1 VGRIHSVPHK
11 TKKQGR
17 TMPSPK
23 NSIAAVDITEFRQ
36 NWRILIL
43 SVIGIAISI
52 NASLLYGFGTLVV
65 PLEEAFGW
73 ERSSLQAAITF
84 LFASAVISLQVVG
97 WLNLRYGM
105 KRVTMISLVLIS
117 LGYLATTQI
126 QGSIWMLYLAFA
138 ILPLLGM
145 GCLAVTWTQLLNIWF
160 EKNRGLALA
169 IGLSGTG
176 ITAAIVPPIL
186 SWGIETWDWRAA
198 FVILALMNLAILLP
212 FTAKW
217 LTLPE
222 FLPEA
227 SGSDV
232 DTEAVPGVS
241 YREGLTSRKFWT
253 CNIALALVISSIVGM
268 VTSTVPMLRD
278 IGLSAEDAS
287 LVFSFF
293 GVSLIFGRIAVGYLL
308 DRFWPPA
315 IAAFSLALPAV
326 GYLIYLQGSTEL
338 LPLFLAAICVG
349 FGAGAEF
356 DIAAFLIARYFGL
369 RDYGR
374 LFGFHQGLLTV
385 ASALAPLL
393 FAGLLS
399 HTGSYSAML
408 VYSLACSI
416 IGPALLMTLG
426 KVPRYAVAT
435 NLNASQA

>member
-1 VGRIHSVPHK
+1 MHSP
-11 TKKQGR
+11 TK
-17 TMPSPK
+17 SD
-23 NSIAAVDITEFRQ
+23 AAVDLKEFRQ
-36 NWRILIL
+36 SWRILIL

-52 NASLLYGFGTLVV
+52 NASLLYGFGTLVI

-73 ERSSLQAAITF
+73 DRSALQASITF
-84 LFASAVISLQVVG
+84 LFASAVISLQLVG
-97 WLNLRYGM
+97 WLNMRYGM
-105 KRVTMISLVLIS
+105 KRVTIISLAFLS

-126 QGSIWMLYLAFA
+126 HGSIWTLYLAFF

-198 FVILALMNLAILLP
+198 FIILALMNILILMPLTAWWLSLP
-212 FTAKW
+212 RY
-217 LTLPE
+217 
-222 FLPEA
+222 LPEA
-227 SGSDV
+227 SGHSDS
-232 DTEAVPGVS
+232 ASSVPGVS
-241 YREGLTSRKFWT
+241 YREGLVSRKFWT
-253 CNIALALVISSIVGM
+253 CNIALALVISSVVGM

-278 IGLSAEDAS
+278 MGLSAEAAS
-287 LVFSFF
+287 LVFSCF

-308 DRFWPPA
+308 DRFWPPG
-315 IAAFSLALPAV
+315 IAALSLALPAIGCFV
-326 GYLIYLQGSTEL
+326 YLQDTTQ
-338 LPLFLAAICVG
+338 LPLLIGAAICIG

-369 RDYGR
+369 KDYGR

-393 FAGLLS
+393 FASLLS
-399 HTGSYSAML
+399 YTGNYTAML
-408 VYSLACSI
+408 IYSLACSI
-416 IGPALLMTLG
+416 IGPLMLLTLG
-426 KVPRYAVAT
+426 NVPQHSTVA
-435 NLNASQA
+435 ASSTSPA

>member
-1 VGRIHSVPHK
+1 
-11 TKKQGR
+11 
-17 TMPSPK
+17 
-23 NSIAAVDITEFRQ
+23 
-36 NWRILIL
+36 
-43 SVIGIAISI
+43 
-52 NASLLYGFGTLVV
+52 
-65 PLEEAFGW
+65 
-73 ERSSLQAAITF
+73 
-84 LFASAVISLQVVG
+84 
-97 WLNLRYGM
+97 
-105 KRVTMISLVLIS
+105 
-117 LGYLATTQI
+117 
-126 QGSIWMLYLAFA
+126 
-138 ILPLLGM
+138 
-145 GCLAVTWTQLLNIWF
+145 
-160 EKNRGLALA
+160 
-169 IGLSGTG
+169 
-176 ITAAIVPPIL
+176 
-186 SWGIETWDWRAA
+186 
-198 FVILALMNLAILLP
+198 
-212 FTAKW
+212 
-217 LTLPE
+217 
-222 FLPEA
+222 
-227 SGSDV
+227 
-232 DTEAVPGVS
+232 
-241 YREGLTSRKFWT
+241 
-253 CNIALALVISSIVGM
+253 
-268 VTSTVPMLRD
+268 MLRD

>member
-1 VGRIHSVPHK
+1 
-11 TKKQGR
+11 
-17 TMPSPK
+17 MPSPK

-36 NWRILIL
+36 NWRILTL

-227 SGSDV
+227 SGD
-232 DTEAVPGVS
+232 
-241 YREGLTSRKFWT
+241 RKS
-253 CNIALALVISSIVGM
+253 VV
-268 VTSTVPMLRD
+268 
-278 IGLSAEDAS
+278 
-287 LVFSFF
+287 
-293 GVSLIFGRIAVGYLL
+293 
-308 DRFWPPA
+308 
-315 IAAFSLALPAV
+315 
-326 GYLIYLQGSTEL
+326 
-338 LPLFLAAICVG
+338 
-349 FGAGAEF
+349 
-356 DIAAFLIARYFGL
+356 
-369 RDYGR
+369 
-374 LFGFHQGLLTV
+374 
-385 ASALAPLL
+385 
-393 FAGLLS
+393 
-399 HTGSYSAML
+399 
-408 VYSLACSI
+408 
-416 IGPALLMTLG
+416 
-426 KVPRYAVAT
+426 
-435 NLNASQA
+435 